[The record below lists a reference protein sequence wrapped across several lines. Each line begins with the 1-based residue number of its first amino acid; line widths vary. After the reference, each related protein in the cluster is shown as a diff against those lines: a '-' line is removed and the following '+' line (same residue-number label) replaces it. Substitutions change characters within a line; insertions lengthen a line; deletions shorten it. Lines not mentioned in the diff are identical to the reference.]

1 MTGYGY
7 GLWPFYDPRM
17 PSPFTPKTLS
27 FLRALKRNND
37 RDWFRARKEDYE
49 RHVRA
54 PLVRVIGQ
62 LSVDLPRFAPELMA
76 DPTTSLFRIYRDTR
90 FSEDKS
96 PLKTNAAAVFPP
108 RGFPRHGGAG
118 LYFEIAPDWT
128 WIGGGLY
135 MPAPAALYAVRAQIA
150 ASHPTLH
157 RIVTGRT
164 FKEVLGE
171 LQGDQLTRVPP
182 GFARDHPAV
191 KYLKHKQF
199 LGFRELP
206 AEFAC
211 GDDFYPELLRT
222 FRALTPL
229 VRFLN
234 EAIRSGTP
242 ATVRTLLEP

>member
-1 MTGYGY
+1 M
-7 GLWPFYDPRM
+7 RKM

-37 RDWFRARKEDYE
+37 RDWFRARKDEYE
-49 RHVRA
+49 THVRG
-54 PLVRVIGQ
+54 PLVEVIGR
-62 LSVDLPRFAPELMA
+62 LGADMPRFAPELMA
-76 DPTTSLFRIYRDTR
+76 DPKTSLFRIYRDTR

-108 RGFPRHGGAG
+108 RGLPRHGGAG

-135 MPAPAALYAVRAQIA
+135 APQPSALHAVRAQIA
-150 ASHPTLH
+150 SSHPTLQ
-157 RIVTGRT
+157 RIVTAKAFRD
-164 FKEVLGE
+164 VLGE
-171 LQGDQLTRVPP
+171 LQGDQLTRVPS
-182 GFARDHPAV
+182 GYAKDHPAAQ
-191 KYLKHKQF
+191 YLRHKQF

-211 GDDFYPELLRT
+211 GDDFYLELLRT
-222 FRALTPL
+222 FKALTPL

-234 EAIRSGTP
+234 EAIKSGTP
-242 ATVRTLLEP
+242 QRLAL

>member
-1 MTGYGY
+1 MM
-7 GLWPFYDPRM
+7 RKM

-37 RDWFRARKEDYE
+37 RDWFRARKDEYE
-49 RHVRA
+49 THVRG
-54 PLVRVIGQ
+54 PLVEVIGR
-62 LSVDLPRFAPELMA
+62 LGADMPRFAPELMA
-76 DPTTSLFRIYRDTR
+76 DPKTSLFRIYRDTR

-108 RGFPRHGGAG
+108 RGLPRHGGAG

-135 MPAPAALYAVRAQIA
+135 APQPSALHAVRAQIA
-150 ASHPTLH
+150 SSHPTLQ
-157 RIVTGRT
+157 RIVTAKAFRD
-164 FKEVLGE
+164 VLGE
-171 LQGDQLTRVPP
+171 LQGDQLTRVPS
-182 GFARDHPAV
+182 GYAKYHPAAQ
-191 KYLKHKQF
+191 YLRHKQF

-211 GDDFYPELLRT
+211 GDDFYLELLRT
-222 FRALTPL
+222 FKALTPL

-234 EAIRSGTP
+234 EAIKSGTP
-242 ATVRTLLEP
+242 QRLAL